1 MLEIVRFCARFIEL
15 LIAAPL
21 RILRALFSTLIF
33 NPRLGRLRILTGLA
47 AGYVI
52 FGLILVYPFAF
63 FWGLA
68 GQTWIG
74 KALNYANERSLGTAI
89 YDTQG
94 RFVGIFDPV
103 LDSEEDFNYTGRPI
117 ELPGYI
123 AYPDHK
129 SLHVSAIP
137 EHYWNCLVFQED
149 RHLGSPLNPW
159 GIDLTGYLKI
169 PLTTLQ
175 SSIQAGR
182 PKFGAGGSTLSMQLA
197 RIFFKTPPSANES
210 AVGKIERKFKEWW
223 LAPVIYRELTR
234 GGDITPF
241 KQWAANHFPLAQ
253 RTGGAP
259 LYGVEQTSLIVFGK
273 PAAELDTAE
282 QYVLAAAVNQPIILL
297 EGGERLNRYRLASWK
312 RVAGTRARQ
321 CADSLIADTAQRER
335 IIASLEKLSE
345 SPPDPKTPADIATV
359 LAELAPSAAKPA
371 SANPVRRANALIPAA
386 KYGVRDE
393 IRNRFGFGWRA
404 HVRGVQLSLNAAENL
419 AFRERI
425 LDELSSLQ
433 KKYQARINS
442 RYSLDVRSTRSGDS
456 ERKDLRIPDI
466 VIAAADSSGAIRR
479 YFESNYTAAYFGS
492 SRGRDPATGKYD
504 PARESRFI
512 ASVAKMAAAVAIA
525 NEGSDAPDTGYLD
538 VAAPATGLEACK
550 KGSERRLRRA
560 DVAFACSLNVPIEW
574 RMRRIRGGKL
584 RRIVRDFSLT
594 LPEDGPAL
602 AKSLTVGQVAA
613 SPRTVHTMAGNIL
626 AALAD
631 EGRKPAAAPTPS
643 LLHHIDQTQSSARV
657 SSTDNPADLPAS
669 SPIRPESR
677 GLLGTLLSAP
687 LCNQYGTL
695 RRIGD
700 WCAAK
705 RDDVALHFAKTG
717 TRGTGALAADA
728 DDTVDLWV
736 AGGIKFKAGPA
747 YSYVILVG
755 TGNPNTPWARD
766 LYAGSL
772 IEPLLRALLEDLT
785 KMSRETVKKDKTA
798 NALTPNATVNEGL
811 SR

>member
-1 MLEIVRFCARFIEL
+1 MLEIVRFCARLVEL

-21 RILRALFSTLIF
+21 RVLRAFFSTLVF
-33 NPRLGRLRILTGLA
+33 NPRLGRLRILTGIA

-94 RFVGIFDPV
+94 RFVGIFDPI
-103 LDSEEDFNYTGRPI
+103 LDSEEDFNYTGKPI

-137 EHYWNCLVFQED
+137 EHYWSCLVFQED
-149 RHLGSPLNPW
+149 RHLGSLSNPW
-159 GIDLTGYLKI
+159 GIDLLGYLKI
-169 PLTTLQ
+169 PLSTLQ
-175 SSIQAGR
+175 ATIKTGR
-182 PKFGAGGSTLSMQLA
+182 PKLGAGGSTLPMQLA
-197 RIFFKTPPSANES
+197 RIFFKTPPSASES
-210 AVGKIERKFKEWW
+210 ALAKIERKFKEWW
-223 LAPVIYRELTR
+223 LAPVIHRELTR
-234 GGDITPF
+234 GGDITPL
-241 KQWAANHFPLAQ
+241 KQWASNHFPMAQ

-273 PAAELDTAE
+273 SAAELNVAE

-297 EGGERLNRYRLASWK
+297 EGGEKLNRYRLASWK

-321 CADSLIADTAQRER
+321 CANSLITATGERER
-335 IIASLEKLSE
+335 TIASLEKLAE
-345 SPPDPKTPADIATV
+345 SPPDPKTPPDIATA
-359 LAELAPSAAKPA
+359 LAELAPAAAGPA

-386 KYGVRDE
+386 KYGVRNE
-393 IRNRFGFGWRA
+393 IRNRFGFGWRSQ
-404 HVRGVQLSLNAAENL
+404 VRGVQLSLNAADNL

-425 LDELSSLQ
+425 LDELAAIQ
-433 KKYQARINS
+433 KRYRARINPQ
-442 RYSLDVRSTRSGDS
+442 YSLDVRAVRGGGD
-456 ERKDLRIPDI
+456 EFKDAVIPDI

-492 SRGRDPATGKYD
+492 ARGRDPATGKYD

-538 VAAPATGLEACK
+538 VAAPSSGLEACK
-550 KGSERRLRRA
+550 KGSKRRRRRA

-574 RMRRIRGGKL
+574 RMRRIGGGKL
-584 RRIVRDFSLT
+584 HRIARDFSLT
-594 LPEDGPAL
+594 LPVNGPSL

-613 SPRTVHTMAGNIL
+613 SPRTVHKMAGTIL
-626 AALAD
+626 AALAS
-631 EGRKPAAAPTPS
+631 EGRKSAPASAPS
-643 LLHHIDQTQSSARV
+643 LLHHIDHTQSSTWAG
-657 SSTDNPADLPAS
+657 DAAMQLPKAAS
-669 SPIRPESR
+669 NPIRPEAR
-677 GLLGTLLSAP
+677 NLLATLLSAP
-687 LCNQYGTL
+687 LCKQHGTL
-695 RRIGD
+695 RRITD
-700 WCAAK
+700 WCAGK
-705 RDDVALHFAKTG
+705 RRDVALHFAKTG
-717 TRGTGALAADA
+717 TRGTGAIAVEA

-736 AGGIKFKAGPA
+736 AGGIKFQTGPA

-755 TGNPNTPWARD
+755 TGNPNKPWGRD

-772 IEPLLRALLEDLT
+772 TEPLLRALLEDLA
-785 KMSRETVKKDKTA
+785 KMARETKKKDKTA
-798 NALTPNATVNEGL
+798 SALTPDATVNEGL